1 MWHSGLDRALRAQLK
16 KIGEDDSGVAFL
28 VRNHSRFRI
37 TFVPKPCVVLVEQAS
52 VGGRRIGGV
61 RSRQLRPRPRPGMQ
75 SPSRRNLWSL
85 TKTTFCAANQKSV
98 AKIAPTTFSWLM
110 SQAGKETGSSAA
122 WLQDVLM
129 NSVSGGKSPCQ
140 VCSMHRAGCAVLQ
153 LQVERSNTGM
163 DIFGEV
169 VLSSVFS

>member
-1 MWHSGLDRALRAQLK
+1 M
-16 KIGEDDSGVAFL
+16 
-28 VRNHSRFRI
+28 
-37 TFVPKPCVVLVEQAS
+37 LVEQAS

-98 AKIAPTTFSWLM
+98 AKIVPTTFSWLM

-140 VCSMHRAGCAVLQ
+140 VCSMHRAGCSYKSSEATLAW
-153 LQVERSNTGM
+153 
-163 DIFGEV
+163 IFSAKWFYPLCFHDCKGRPDEV
-169 VLSSVFS
+169 TCLLFRP